1 MWLGF
6 PDTSGAL
13 FMDYI
18 ITDKVTSPVELESLY
33 SEKLAYM
40 PQTYIIGNHKQM
52 FIHLRERIILSDKK
66 GCKKNVADNVAILNG
81 IDLSP
86 IIKNTN
92 IEKIIYVIN
101 TEYPNPNHT
110 KSTEVI
116 LRIAELSNF
125 TQIEVKFKQ
134 FF

>member
-6 PDTSGAL
+6 PGTSGAL

-40 PQTYIIGNHKQM
+40 PQTYIIGNHKQT

-66 GCKKNVADNVAILNG
+66 GCNKNVADNVAILNG

-86 IIKNTN
+86 IIKSTN

-101 TEYPNPNHT
+101 TKYPNSNHT
-110 KSTEVI
+110 RPVKVI
-116 LRIAELSNF
+116 LRVAELSNF
-125 TQIEVKFKQ
+125 TQIEVILNKKN
-134 FF
+134 